1 MELRIVTRKSKLA
14 LAQTAIVK
22 NLLLS
27 KQPELKIEVIPI
39 STEGDR
45 ILDQSLV
52 KIGGKGLFIKE
63 LEHYLLNRTADIAV
77 HSAKDMPAQLPEGL
91 SIGAILQR
99 SDARDVFVSNNYKT
113 IAELPVGSIVGTSS
127 LRRQAQILALRPD
140 LDIKMLRGNVQ
151 TRINK
156 LLNGEYD
163 AIVLAAA
170 GLLRLNLQEW
180 LECPFDIKD
189 MLPAVGQGALGIEYL
204 TENSIVAEILQQIHD
219 PLTAYCVAAE
229 RAMNRVL
236 GGSCQAPIG
245 GYAEIIAGKL
255 QLHGMVSSPDGQNI
269 LKANASGTP
278 ETAQAVGA
286 NVAELLIDQGA
297 TAVIAAAKKIWE

>member
-27 KQPELKIEVIPI
+27 KRPELKIEIIPI

-63 LEHYLLNRTADIAV
+63 LEHCLLNGTADIAV

-99 SDARDVFVSNNYKT
+99 SDARDVFVSNNYAT
-113 IAELPVGSIVGTSS
+113 LAELPKGSIVGTSS
-127 LRRQAQILALRPD
+127 LRRQAQTLALRPD

-156 LLNGEYD
+156 LLTGEYD

-180 LECPFDIKD
+180 LACPFDIKD

-204 TENSIVAEILQQIHD
+204 TENSIVADILQQIHN
-219 PLTAYCVAAE
+219 PFTAHCVSAE

-255 QLHGMVSSPDGQNI
+255 ILHGMVSSPDGKNI
-269 LKANASGTP
+269 LKANASGMP
-278 ETAQAVGA
+278 EAAQVVGN
-286 NVAELLIDQGA
+286 NVAELLIEQGA
-297 TAVIAAAKKIWE
+297 VDVITAAKKIWE